1 MITTTTPSVEGRRIT
16 AYHGIGLGHGRDGGL
31 TAMQAL
37 RLYWWKERVNF
48 GDRLSRD
55 VVQHFAGRPVVWA
68 PPEEAE
74 IFDVGGQM
82 QRVRHASTS
91 VRRGGSGRWS
101 GAREC

>member
-48 GDRLSRD
+48 GDRLSRRGP
-55 VVQHFAGRPVVWA
+55 ALRGSPRRLGA
-68 PPEEAE
+68 T
-74 IFDVGGQM
+74 G
-82 QRVRHASTS
+82 
-91 VRRGGSGRWS
+91 RGGDF
-101 GAREC
+101 